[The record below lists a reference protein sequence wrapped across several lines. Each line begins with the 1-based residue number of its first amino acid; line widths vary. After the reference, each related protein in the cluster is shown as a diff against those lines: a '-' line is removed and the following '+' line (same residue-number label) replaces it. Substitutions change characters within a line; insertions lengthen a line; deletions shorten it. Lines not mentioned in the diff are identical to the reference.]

1 MAERAMDETA
11 EKIEN
16 MLAPER
22 PRPLV
27 PDGALLVLLVFDG
40 LLLGAF
46 GLMFTPLY
54 TNGIPVPMGVV
65 LSVLVLPWLVRQA
78 GEIDVRPAVAGA
90 PLTAWVVAV
99 GVLGLLGPGG
109 DAMLAGSWQSL
120 VLLVGGIG
128 AGLWGLR
135 AVMEREYRERAFA
148 GPRERRA
155 GSEALAGRRRSAGA
169 APRAR
174 GTSDRAPEK
183 QEGASKGPRA
193 RRSAAEADGR
203 RRAGG

>member
-1 MAERAMDETA
+1 MSEQTA
-11 EKIEN
+11 EDTGERI
-16 MLAPER
+16 LVPEQ
-22 PRPLV
+22 PGPLV

-54 TNGIPVPMGVV
+54 TNGIPVPMGAV
-65 LSVLVLPWLVRQA
+65 LSILVLPWLVQQA
-78 GEIDVRPAVAGA
+78 GEIDARPAVAGA

-109 DAMLAGSWQSL
+109 DAMLAQNWQSL
-120 VLLVGGIG
+120 LLLAGGIG

-135 AVMEREYRERAFA
+135 GVLEQGY
-148 GPRERRA
+148 
-155 GSEALAGRRRSAGA
+155 
-169 APRAR
+169 
-174 GTSDRAPEK
+174 
-183 QEGASKGPRA
+183 
-193 RRSAAEADGR
+193 R

>member
-1 MAERAMDETA
+1 MTERTVGETP
-11 EKIEN
+11 EK
-16 MLAPER
+16 MMAPEP

-27 PDGALLVLLVFDG
+27 PDGALLVLLVVDG

-54 TNGIPVPMGVV
+54 TNGIPVPMGIV
-65 LSVLVLPWLVRQA
+65 LSVLVLPWLVRHA
-78 GEIDVRPAVAGA
+78 GEIDARPAVAGA

-109 DAMLAGSWQSL
+109 DAMLAPNWQSL

-135 AVMEREYRERAFA
+135 AVMEREYRER
-148 GPRERRA
+148 
-155 GSEALAGRRRSAGA
+155 SEA
-169 APRAR
+169 
-174 GTSDRAPEK
+174 
-183 QEGASKGPRA
+183 
-193 RRSAAEADGR
+193 EAVER